1 MKFCPNCG
9 QSLPDDAGFCG
20 NCGAALPDE
29 PAQSA
34 ELSVPPAPAVP
45 AAVAYCP
52 SCGGQVEADAEFCPN
67 CGAAMPKGGGKG
79 PKAPMSKNAKVGIIA
94 VACAAAVI
102 ALAVLLLPSLFSSPG
117 KDFVKIQ
124 AEFLAVRALD
134 PIQAALESGT
144 AAVPKG
150 FSTDMT
156 ISASVDSS
164 MIDKYLEDSSI
175 KLRLDAQKDTVLAD
189 GEFNL
194 MGSTVL
200 SGAATYEKGVVGFA
214 LPQVDNNY
222 YVLDLAALIEEQTGT
237 KMDLDSLTMPE
248 IDLGE
253 WFTLA
258 KDYGGIISEAMTKDN
273 LTLEKGREV
282 KFEQLKGSFKG
293 NVYTFKPKADDIEN
307 MLLKLAD
314 KIEEDSTLRK
324 LITDSGLSLTGSS
337 LALSRSYGYGYGY
350 DAMDADNIDE
360 MLRNLA
366 DEIRDNAEDLAD
378 EIKSAKFTWTLAT
391 EGRKVRRIE
400 LKAGGMVI
408 LGYECSG
415 SESKGIEEVFYTES
429 GYGNV
434 ITVEHEYTK
443 KGGDV
448 DGKIEINHGDLRYG
462 KASYERSGK
471 EFDGK
476 LEFGD
481 GYSTYLTA
489 SLRGDAKSSRGEFS
503 FTDGYSTTFTGKFS
517 SEGKQVEGEISIS
530 DGYETF
536 TYELDVDT
544 GKQSPLGL
552 YYGDY
557 SFNVPDTSVLIDLE
571 VKEGKSGSADHV
583 VTVRGDAYELSGGAF
598 SRIDITVNATE
609 KSTVKK
615 PGGKKVDITDY
626 DLDELE
632 ELFTDI
638 GEQLEDDLEDI
649 MYELYFTY
657 GF

>member
-20 NCGAALPDE
+20 NCGTALPDE
-29 PAQSA
+29 PAQSTG
-34 ELSVPPAPAVP
+34 LSVPPAPAAP

-52 SCGGQVEADAEFCPN
+52 SCGGQVEAGAEFCPN
-67 CGAAMPKGGGKG
+67 CGASMPKGGGKG
-79 PKAPMSKNAKVGIIA
+79 PRAPMSKNAKVGIIA

-102 ALAVLLLPSLFSSPG
+102 ALAVLLLPKLFSSPAR
-117 KDFVKIQ
+117 DFVTIQ
-124 AEFLAVRALD
+124 AGFLADRLLD
-134 PIQAALESGT
+134 PVQTALESGT

-150 FSTDMT
+150 LSTDMT
-156 ISASVDSS
+156 IYASVDDRTA
-164 MIDKYLEDSSI
+164 DKYLEDSFI
-175 KLRLDAQKDTVLAD
+175 KLRLDAKKDTVLAD
-189 GEFNL
+189 GELNL

-222 YVLDLAALIEEQTGT
+222 YVMDLAALIEEQTGT
-237 KMDLDSLTMPE
+237 KMDLDELTMPE
-248 IDLGE
+248 ISVGE
-253 WFTLA
+253 WFTLV

-273 LTLEKGREV
+273 LTLEKGQEV
-282 KFEQLKGSFKG
+282 KFDQLKGSFKG

-314 KIEEDSTLRK
+314 KIEKDATLRK

-337 LALSRSYGYGYGY
+337 LAFGYGYGYGY
-350 DAMDADNIDE
+350 GALDADDLDD
-360 MLRNLA
+360 MLQDLA

-378 EIKSAKFTWTLAT
+378 ELKSAKFTWTLAT
-391 EGRKVRRIE
+391 EGKQVRRIE
-400 LKAGGMVI
+400 VKAGGMVL

-415 SESKGIEEVFYTES
+415 SESKGLEEVLYMENGS
-429 GYGNV
+429 LVMSLEN
-434 ITVEHEYTK
+434 EYTK
-443 KGGDV
+443 KGSDI
-448 DGKIEINHGDLRYG
+448 DGKMELNYGSLQFG
-462 KASYERSGK
+462 KASYECSGK
-471 EFDGK
+471 EFKYKG
-476 LEFGD
+476 EFGD
-481 GYSTYLTA
+481 GYETYCTF
-489 SLRGDAKSSRGEFS
+489 SLSGDDKDSKGRFEFN
-503 FTDGYSTTFTGKFS
+503 DGYRTSVTGDFS
-517 SEGKQVEGEISIS
+517 SKGSQVEGELVIS
-530 DGYETF
+530 DGYESMTL
-536 TYELDVDT
+536 EMDVDT
-544 GKQSPLGL
+544 AKQSPLGF
-552 YYGDY
+552 YYGEY
-557 SFNVPDTSVLIDLE
+557 SFNVPDTTVKIDLE
-571 VKEGKSGSADHV
+571 VKEGKSGSTDHV
-583 VTVRGDAYELSGGAF
+583 MTLRGESYDLGGV

-615 PGGKKVDITDY
+615 PSGKKVDISGY

>member
-20 NCGAALPDE
+20 NCGMALPE
-29 PAQSA
+29 ERA
-34 ELSVPPAPAVP
+34 ESVLPVP
-45 AAVAYCP
+45 AAPAAPAAVVYCP
-52 SCGGQVEADAEFCPN
+52 SCGGQAEAGAEFCPN
-67 CGAAMPKGGGKG
+67 CGGSMPKSGSTR
-79 PKAPMSKNAKVGIIA
+79 APMSRNAKVGILAA
-94 VACAAAVI
+94 VCAAAVI
-102 ALAVLLLPSLFSSPG
+102 ALAVFLLPKLFSSPAV
-117 KDFVKIQ
+117 DFVRIQ

-144 AAVPKG
+144 ASAPKS
-150 FSTDMT
+150 FSSDITV
-156 ISASVDSS
+156 SASVDNSQ
-164 MIDKYLEDSSI
+164 IDEYLEDSSI
-175 KLRLDAQKDTVLAD
+175 QLRLDAKRDTVLAD
-189 GEFNL
+189 GSLNL

-200 SGAATYEKGVVGFA
+200 SGAATYEKGVLGFA

-222 YVLDLAALIEEQTGT
+222 YTLDLAKFIEEQTGE
-237 KMDLDSLTMPE
+237 KVDLGTAALPE
-248 IDLGE
+248 LSVGE

-258 KDYGGIISEAMTKDN
+258 KDYGGILSKAVTKDN
-273 LTLEKGREV
+273 LTLERGREV
-282 KFEQLKGSFKG
+282 RFDQLKGSFKG
-293 NVYTFKPKADDIEN
+293 NVYTFKPKAGDLED
-307 MLLKLAD
+307 MLLELAD
-314 KIEEDSTLRK
+314 QIETDETLRK
-324 LITDSGLSLTGSS
+324 LLAESGLSLTGTS
-337 LALSRSYGYGYGY
+337 LALSGGMGYGYGA
-350 DAMDADNIDE
+350 DAMDIDDALQDFAGE
-360 MLRNLA
+360 L
-366 DEIRDNAEDLAD
+366 RDNAEDIA
-378 EIKSAKFTWTLAT
+378 EEFKSAKFTWTLAT
-391 EGRKVRRIE
+391 EGRQVRRIE
-400 LKAGGMVI
+400 IKAGGMVI

-415 SESKGIEEVFYTES
+415 TESKGIEEVFYTES

-434 ITVEHEYTK
+434 ITVEHEYTR

-448 DGKIEINHGDLRYG
+448 DGKIEINHGELRYG

-552 YYGDY
+552 FYGTY
-557 SFNVPDTSVLIDLE
+557 ELNVPDTSVSIELE
-571 VKEGKSGSADHV
+571 VKEGKSGSTDHII
-583 VTVRGDAYELSGGAF
+583 TIRGDEYELSGGMF
-598 SRIDITVNATE
+598 SRLDITVNATQ

-615 PGGKKVDITDY
+615 PSGKKVDITGY
-626 DLDELE
+626 DMEELE
-632 ELFTDI
+632 ELFMDI
-638 GEQLEDDLEDI
+638 GDQLEDDLNDI
-649 MYELYFTY
+649 IYELYFTY

>member
-20 NCGAALPDE
+20 NCGTALPEE

-52 SCGGQVEADAEFCPN
+52 SCGGRVEAGAEFCPN

-79 PKAPMSKNAKVGIIA
+79 PKVPMSKNAKVGILAA
-94 VACAAAVI
+94 VCAAAVI
-102 ALAVLLLPSLFSSPG
+102 ALAVFLLPKLFSSPAV
-117 KDFVKIQ
+117 DFVRIQ

-144 AAVPKG
+144 ASAPKS
-150 FSTDMT
+150 FSSDITV
-156 ISASVDSS
+156 SASVDNSQ
-164 MIDKYLEDSSI
+164 IDEYLEDSSI
-175 KLRLDAQKDTVLAD
+175 QLRLDAKKDTVLAD
-189 GEFNL
+189 GSLNL

-200 SGAATYEKGVVGFA
+200 SGAATYEKGVLGFA

-222 YVLDLAALIEEQTGT
+222 YTLDLAKFIEEQTGE
-237 KMDLDSLTMPE
+237 KVDLGTAALPE
-248 IDLGE
+248 LSVGE

-258 KDYGGIISEAMTKDN
+258 KDYGGLLSKAVTKDN
-273 LTLEKGREV
+273 LTLERGREV
-282 KFEQLKGSFKG
+282 RFDQLKGSFKG
-293 NVYTFKPKADDIEN
+293 NVYTFKPKAEDIEN

-391 EGRKVRRIE
+391 EGRQVRRIE
-400 LKAGGMVI
+400 IKAGGMVI

-415 SESKGIEEVFYTES
+415 TESKGIEEVFYTES

-434 ITVEHEYTK
+434 ITVEHEYTR

-552 YYGDY
+552 FYGTY
-557 SFNVPDTSVLIDLE
+557 ELNVPDTSVSIELE
-571 VKEGKSGSADHV
+571 VKEGKSGSTDHII
-583 VTVRGDAYELSGGAF
+583 TIRGDEYELSDGMF
-598 SRIDITVNATE
+598 SRLDITVNATQ

-615 PGGKKVDITDY
+615 PSGKKVDITGY
-626 DLDELE
+626 DMEELE
-632 ELFTDI
+632 ELFMDI
-638 GEQLEDDLEDI
+638 GDQLEDDLNDI

>member
-20 NCGAALPDE
+20 NCGAALPNE

-34 ELSVPPAPAVP
+34 GLSVPPAPAVP

-124 AEFLAVRALD
+124 AEFLAGRLLD
-134 PIQAALESGT
+134 PLQTVLESGT
-144 AAVPKG
+144 SAVPKG

-314 KIEEDSTLRK
+314 KIEEDATLRK
-324 LITDSGLSLTGSS
+324 LIADSGLSLTGGS

-360 MLRNLA
+360 MLRDLA
-366 DEIRDNAEDLAD
+366 DEIRDNAEDIAD

-391 EGRKVRRIE
+391 EGRQVRRIE

-415 SESKGIEEVFYTES
+415 SESKGQEEVLYMENGS
-429 GYGNV
+429 LVMALEN
-434 ITVEHEYTK
+434 EYTK
-443 KGGDV
+443 KGGDI
-448 DGKIEINHGDLRYG
+448 DGKMELSYGSLQFG

-471 EFDGK
+471 EFKYKG
-476 LEFGD
+476 EFGD
-481 GYSTYLTA
+481 GYQTYCTFSLSGDSKDSKGRFEFTA
-489 SLRGDAKSSRGEFS
+489 GDRTSVTG
-503 FTDGYSTTFTGKFS
+503 DFTGKGS
-517 SEGKQVEGEISIS
+517 QVEGELVIS
-530 DGYETF
+530 DGYESMSL
-536 TYELDVDT
+536 EMDVDT
-544 GKQSPLGL
+544 AKQSPLGL

-557 SFNVPDTSVLIDLE
+557 SFNVPDTSVQIDLE